1 MQELH
6 HNLEILQNTV
16 PIVTIVDTDLPG
28 TEIDTQ
34 GCHALEYV
42 WNVGIATGTLSGS
55 IKTHLL
61 IEKAPD
67 DGTGSSGSFVAC
79 VADDFVH
86 AVTPVAGVVATVDA
100 AAEDPAIF
108 KFGIRIQNEAF
119 RFWKAT
125 IVVTGNPLA
134 PVDIVAIK
142 GRLEQVPQGG
152 IV

>member
-1 MQELH
+1 MQEI
-6 HNLEILQNTV
+6 HNNLDILQNTV
-16 PIVTIVDTDLPG
+16 PIVTTAATDIVG
-28 TEIDTQ
+28 EEIDCQ
-34 GCHALEYV
+34 GCHALEIV

-55 IKTHLL
+55 VKTHLL

-67 DGTGSSGSFVAC
+67 DGTGSAGSFVNA

-108 KFGIRIQNEAF
+108 KFGIRIQNEAY
-119 RFWKAT
+119 RFWRAT
-125 IVVTGNPLA
+125 IVVTGDPLA
-134 PVDIVAIK
+134 PVDVVAIK

-152 IV
+152 I